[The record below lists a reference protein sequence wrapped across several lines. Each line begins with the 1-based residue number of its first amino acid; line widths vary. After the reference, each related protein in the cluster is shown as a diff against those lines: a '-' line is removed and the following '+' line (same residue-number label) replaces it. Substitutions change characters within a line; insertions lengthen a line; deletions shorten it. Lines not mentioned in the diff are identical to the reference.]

1 MGTSPSSF
9 TAPGPPTLS
18 FVAIKRLGTVQA
30 TAVLYAVPSCPPA
43 GPVRPGARHVGVQ
56 TMPRGFLPA
65 PLFATGARKRDWTVR
80 CVYSACVTG
89 VRAAPLLYLFFFLL
103 FMLTLFNI
111 LCPVLLFFFP
121 VLPIFF
127 VLCYER
133 SIIIHVV
140 SWGGHK
146 SHREEGLAPTLPPR
160 ELLFQTKAQRQSS
173 PDEDFEKT
181 RTYTYIINMYTCRHV
196 CVVARI

>member
-89 VRAAPLLYLFFFLL
+89 VRAAPLLYLFFFSAL
-103 FMLTLFNI
+103 
-111 LCPVLLFFFP
+111 
-121 VLPIFF
+121 
-127 VLCYER
+127 
-133 SIIIHVV
+133 HVD
-140 SWGGHK
+140 
-146 SHREEGLAPTLPPR
+146 T
-160 ELLFQTKAQRQSS
+160 
-173 PDEDFEKT
+173 
-181 RTYTYIINMYTCRHV
+181 I
-196 CVVARI
+196 